1 MSLTHIDPHVSLFDL
16 SMLHVFPQV
25 VTDGPEAGV
34 DFITEVTPE
43 SYGSFADKTF
53 LLSNKRKKDFESH
66 TVNEFVCV

>member
-1 MSLTHIDPHVSLFDL
+1 MSLFDL